1 MVLKTILTMACDGR
15 WLLITHTF
23 FSSCEFVFLVRI
35 ASLVFAS
42 LCIVDI
48 SICIDVSLHDFVC
61 CFHDC

>member
-1 MVLKTILTMACDGR
+1 MATDHSN
-15 WLLITHTF
+15 IF

-42 LCIVDI
+42 LCIVYI

>member
-1 MVLKTILTMACDGR
+1 MATDHSNIFSLR
-15 WLLITHTF
+15 VNLF
-23 FSSCEFVFLVRI
+23 FLSCI

-42 LCIVDI
+42 LCIGYV